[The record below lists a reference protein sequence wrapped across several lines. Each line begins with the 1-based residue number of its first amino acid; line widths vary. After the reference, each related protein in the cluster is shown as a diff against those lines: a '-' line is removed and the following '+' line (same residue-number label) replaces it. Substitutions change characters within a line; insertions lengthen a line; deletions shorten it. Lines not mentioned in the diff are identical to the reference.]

1 MSCVYGIEQ
10 SCDECRM
17 CQDKEEEQARTELNN
32 NNTSNKA
39 ILVIDIPENCLKC
52 PMLNGADECILQDE
66 DANFLADT
74 FNQLRE
80 GCPLKELPEKM
91 EVCGKYPQEDGIAPS
106 YKIGWNDCIDTI
118 LKECE

>member
-1 MSCVYGIEQ
+1 M
-10 SCDECRM
+10 
-17 CQDKEEEQARTELNN
+17 
-32 NNTSNKA
+32 
-39 ILVIDIPENCLKC
+39 LVIDMPKSCSKC

-91 EVCGKYPQEDGIAPS
+91 EVCGKYPQEDGIVPS
-106 YKIGWNDCIDTI
+106 YKIGWNACIDAI
-118 LKECE
+118 LKERDKDANTTNKKEMV